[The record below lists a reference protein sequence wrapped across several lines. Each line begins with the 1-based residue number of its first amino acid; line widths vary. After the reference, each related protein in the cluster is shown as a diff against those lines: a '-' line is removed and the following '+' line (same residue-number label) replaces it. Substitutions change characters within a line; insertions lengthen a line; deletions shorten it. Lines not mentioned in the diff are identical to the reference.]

1 MSGGETPEERRAREL
16 RLKFQA
22 LHEIVHAAR
31 DNLDR
36 NIWDYLRGGTET
48 ETTLKRNR
56 ASLDAIAFRPR
67 VLRDVRNV
75 DTSATVMGHKM
86 RLPICL
92 APIGSLESFDTE
104 GGVAAMRAAS
114 EFGCALMLSS
124 VSTIP
129 LEEVAKGGDGFKI
142 AMLYKRGGDE
152 FLDAYVERAIAAGYD
167 AFCLTVDSANYS
179 RRERDIANRFVK
191 PWRAGASGG
200 AAWQAALSWAD
211 IERYK
216 KRYDLPIVLKGIAA
230 AEDAHIAVEHG
241 VDMVYVSNHG
251 GRQLDHGR
259 GAMAVLP
266 EVVEAVAG
274 RATVAVDGGF
284 SRGTDIV
291 KAIAM
296 GADLVGIGRMLC
308 YGLAAGGTA
317 GVVRMLELLE
327 EETRLALGLLGVTH
341 YADIEKSQLVA
352 EAPVEPPHVTSAF
365 PLLRPQD
372 HTY

>member
-1 MSGGETPEERRAREL
+1 M
-16 RLKFQA
+16 
-22 LHEIVHAAR
+22 
-31 DNLDR
+31 
-36 NIWDYLRGGTET
+36 
-48 ETTLKRNR
+48 KRNR

-67 VLRDVRNV
+67 VLRDVRKV
-75 DTSATVMGHKM
+75 DPGATVMGRKM

-92 APIGSLESFDTE
+92 APIGSLESFDPE

-114 EFGCALMLSS
+114 TFGCALMLSS

-129 LEEVAKGGDGFKI
+129 LEDVAKGGDGFKI
-142 AMLYKRGGDE
+142 AMLYKRGGDA
-152 FLDAYVERAIAAGYD
+152 FLDEYVERAIASGYD

-191 PWRAGASGG
+191 PWRTGGG
-200 AAWQAALSWAD
+200 ADWQSALNWTD

-216 KRYDLPIVLKGIAA
+216 KRYDLPIVLKGVAT

-251 GRQLDHGR
+251 GRQLDHGL

-266 EVVEAVAG
+266 EVVAAVAG

-291 KAIAM
+291 KAIVL

-308 YGLAAGGTA
+308 YGLAAGGSA

-327 EETRLALGLLGVTH
+327 EETRLALGLLGVTS
-341 YADIEKSQLVA
+341 YAEIEQTQLTQA
-352 EAPVEPPHVTSAF
+352 APTDPPHVTSAF
-365 PLLRPQD
+365 PLLRSQD

>member
-1 MSGGETPEERRAREL
+1 MSGDESPEQRRARDMRL
-16 RLKFQA
+16 RFQA

-31 DNLDR
+31 EKLNR
-36 NIWDYLRGGTET
+36 NTWDYLVGGTET
-48 ETTLKRNR
+48 ETSLKRNR

-67 VLRDVRNV
+67 VLRDVRHV
-75 DTSATVMGHKM
+75 DVGASVMGRKL

-92 APIGSLESFDTE
+92 APIGSLESFDDE

-129 LEEVAKGGDGFKI
+129 LEDVASAGDGYKI
-142 AMLYKRGGDE
+142 AMLYKRGDDD

-191 PWRAGASGG
+191 PWRTGGG
-200 AAWQAALSWAD
+200 ADWQAALNWTD

-216 KRYDLPIVLKGIAA
+216 KRYDLPIVLKGIMT

-241 VDMVYVSNHG
+241 VEMVYVSNHG

-266 EVVEAVAG
+266 EVVEAVSG
-274 RATVAVDGGF
+274 RASVAIDGGF

-296 GADLVGIGRMLC
+296 GADLVGVGRMLC
-308 YGLAAGGTA
+308 YGLAAGGSA

-327 EETRLALGLLGVTH
+327 EETRLVLGLLGVTS
-341 YADIEKSQLVA
+341 YAEIEKSQLQSVA
-352 EAPVEPPHVTSAF
+352 PIDPPHVTSAF
-365 PLLRPQD
+365 PLLRPRD
-372 HTY
+372 HVY